1 MWDETTRLAAL
12 HRYGILDTPVEAAF
26 DDFVEIASQV
36 CEAPIA
42 VVNLIDEARQ
52 WFAAEKGLGV
62 REMPLDASIC
72 AHAILQPGI
81 FVIPDLTK
89 DPQFDC
95 NPLVTGEPR
104 LRFYGGALLETAEG
118 LPIGTMCVLDYKPR
132 PGGLTKQQEFTL
144 KALARQVMTQL
155 ELRRSVAELG
165 ETVATKNLLVQEVH
179 HRVKNSLSMVQAL
192 LMLQAR
198 ATSHEEAAQQLK
210 ESAGR
215 VRSIG
220 SMHEHLYRMSA
231 ASHVDVSSYL
241 RGLVKDQQKA
251 FASEIDGRSVSFT
264 GKPAIWPSS
273 EAPALGLILTE
284 LVTNAMKYGA
294 GAVRVSLTH
303 MDGEAVLT
311 VEDEGEG
318 LADDFEPSESKG
330 LGMRIITGLLR
341 GHGGRLEVDRS
352 RGGTCF
358 IATVNV
364 PPMPSAVPRPT

>member
-12 HRYGILDTPVEAAF
+12 HRYRILGSPIDPAF

-36 CEAPIA
+36 CQAPIA
-42 VVNLIDEARQ
+42 VVNLIDQGRQ

-62 REMPLDASIC
+62 REMPLDVSIC

-81 FVIPDLTK
+81 FVVPDLSK
-89 DPQFDC
+89 DARFDC
-95 NPLVTGEPR
+95 NPLVTGPPG
-104 LRFYGGALLETAEG
+104 LRFYGGAVLETEEG
-118 LPIGTMCVLDYKPR
+118 MPIGTMCVLDYKPR
-132 PGGLTKQQEFTL
+132 PDGLTKQQEYTL

-165 ETVATKNLLVQEVH
+165 EVVATKDLMVQEVH

-192 LMLQAR
+192 LIMQAR
-198 ATSHEEAAQQLK
+198 ATTHDEAAQQLK

-231 ASHVDVSSYL
+231 ASQVNVSVYL
-241 RGLVKDQQKA
+241 QSLVADQKAA
-251 FASEIDGRSVSFT
+251 FASEIDGRSITYS
-264 GKPAIWPSS
+264 GQPAMWPSS

-284 LVTNAMKYGA
+284 LVTNAMKYGT
-294 GAVRVSLTH
+294 GAVSVTLEH
-303 MDGEAVLT
+303 VGGEARLT
-311 VEDEGEG
+311 VDDEGTN
-318 LADDFEPSESKG
+318 LPSDFDPSDNRG

-341 GHGGRLEVDRS
+341 GHDGRLDVDRS
-352 RGGTCF
+352 WATTRF
-358 IATVNV
+358 IATLRV
-364 PPMPSAVPRPT
+364 PPMPSI